1 MADKARWVLER
12 AAAGELRSVY
22 FEPLTPYSGEAH
34 TSLPDALAAYGPAK
48 MVMLAPPYFA
58 GIRAELA
65 SWEPDLVVLGYTG
78 RGISAAE
85 MDALAGF
92 PAFLVN
98 YEADAY
104 PRQEADYLRAAAA
117 DLTIVASPSYF
128 PQFAMRNI
136 EVGWWPGWCQDAYW
150 QVERKVTGP
159 DVAFI
164 GALYA
169 EDAFPGVGFRRKAV
183 VAMAHSG
190 LDFALYGPGWAR
202 AKLASRATTFGQYA
216 RNAAIYAGAK
226 VGLSVDN
233 QSVLYCAC
241 SDRPY
246 NIAATGCLALMQA
259 FPGMEAHGFVDGE
272 TCAVFDDIGTM
283 LDKARYYVAHDEERE
298 AIGQRGQAMVR
309 ARHTWPARIEAL
321 WPMLEA
327 LP

>member
-1 MADKARWVLER
+1 LER
-12 AAAGELRSVY
+12 ACAGRLTSVY
-22 FEPLTPYSGEAH
+22 LEPLTPYSGEPH
-34 TSLPDALAAYGPAK
+34 TSLVDALATYGPAK
-48 MVMLAPPYFA
+48 MVMLAPPFA
-58 GIRAELA
+58 AGAQAEIQA
-65 SWEPDLVVLGYTG
+65 WAPDLAILGYTG
-78 RGISAAE
+78 RGIGAAE
-85 MDALAGF
+85 MAGLAGLDTF
-92 PAFLVN
+92 ILN

-104 PRQEADYLRAAAA
+104 PRLEADYSRAAAA

-128 PQFAMRNI
+128 PAFAARGI

-150 QVERKVTGP
+150 QVERNVTGP

-216 RNAAIYAGAK
+216 RNAQIYAGAK
-226 VGLSVDN
+226 IGLSVDN

-246 NIAATGCLALMQA
+246 NIAATGCLALVQA
-259 FPGMEAHGFVDGE
+259 FPGMENHGFVDGE
-272 TCAVFDDIGTM
+272 TCAVFEDIGTM
-283 LDKARYYVAHDEERE
+283 LDKARYYVTHDEERE
-298 AIGQRGQAMVR
+298 AIGQRGRAMVR

-321 WPMLEA
+321 
-327 LP
+327 